1 MNILP
6 QHVVEQI
13 GRSAHASQPLRVF
26 WVTLQAD
33 RDAFA
38 KQLTMLSETKPIVPC
53 TLRTSG
59 FSDPNS
65 VMNDVTGVLDQ
76 ERAGILDL
84 KKRLRTLD
92 GVDVVILS
100 RSDLK
105 LAVTSSPILLP
116 DWFPVA
122 PGRTVT
128 ARIEDLT
135 WTSTTSLKDSSLGLD
150 DLHRILYEIEGL
162 LIERIRNTS
171 EDDLRRVQAFWDL
184 IRNKDRDAASPIRA
198 ISEIE
203 KKLDQ
208 IENPTSYRPS
218 IRSGTIVGRLWSHAN
233 AYPPEKLVK
242 TAKALTKAL
251 SMDQRIVVSE
261 SSLLA
266 VLNRPTNPIEK
277 SYDRWAF
284 SLIITLRSACQLVT
298 AAAHADEYPRFPV
311 MLLQSTFREISRF
324 LDSSAAELARVET

>member
-1 MNILP
+1 M
-6 QHVVEQI
+6 
-13 GRSAHASQPLRVF
+13 SQ
-26 WVTLQAD
+26 A
-33 RDAFA
+33 
-38 KQLTMLSETKPIVPC
+38 
-53 TLRTSG
+53 
-59 FSDPNS
+59 
-65 VMNDVTGVLDQ
+65 VLDQ

-208 IENPTSYRPS
+208 IENPQA
-218 IRSGTIVGRLWSHAN
+218 ID
-233 AYPPEKLVK
+233 LVLG
-242 TAKALTKAL
+242 AEQSLVVCGAMQMLT
-251 SMDQRIVVSE
+251 
-261 SSLLA
+261 LLR
-266 VLNRPTNPIEK
+266 N
-277 SYDRWAF
+277 W
-284 SLIITLRSACQLVT
+284 
-298 AAAHADEYPRFPV
+298 
-311 MLLQSTFREISRF
+311 
-324 LDSSAAELARVET
+324 